1 MSALA
6 GRLHATPC
14 QSRPTQRIARQKAE
28 SQEAIKKL
36 SNPRNP
42 ALIHSRRRRQV
53 GQRRP
58 VLLQTTDRPTLAPT
72 AAFPRPA
79 SAANLS
85 SGYLHGIGRPAF
97 RTSRLGRSALS
108 RRHGHPRRPPAAG
121 CGLGP
126 AGPLQLRLAPV
137 VSATEWP
144 PRRHPDPLRPLAPIR
159 SAVAHTREP
168 RAATLRQGMGLVGYA
183 VGVGARA
190 SATCRRFSDMVGPP
204 RHWSAIIRR
213 DQGQVRV
220 RSALTRK
227 QAAALLASRAPGQE
241 VAEESRPDHA
251 VPMKAR
257 RRIQ

>member
-42 ALIHSRRRRQV
+42 ALIHSRRRRQL

-97 RTSRLGRSALS
+97 RTSRLGRSAPS
-108 RRHGHPRRPPAAG
+108 RRHGRPRRPPAAG
-121 CGLGP
+121 CALGP
-126 AGPLQLRLAPV
+126 AGPLQLRLAAV
-137 VSATEWP
+137 VSGRRAAARTP
-144 PRRHPDPLRPLAPIR
+144 CAPLLRFAPRSRKRESRGLRPC
-159 SAVAHTREP
+159 VT
-168 RAATLRQGMGLVGYA
+168 
-183 VGVGARA
+183 ARD
-190 SATCRRFSDMVGPP
+190 S
-204 RHWSAIIRR
+204 
-213 DQGQVRV
+213 
-220 RSALTRK
+220 
-227 QAAALLASRAPGQE
+227 E
-241 VAEESRPDHA
+241 
-251 VPMKAR
+251 
-257 RRIQ
+257 